1 MGKSLRIKLAFI
13 LLLVIVLLMTV
24 VLAFLVR
31 GVQGFYM
38 NRFYDQ
44 MVEVFTH
51 SELVLELRN
60 AAGAEDSVAAMA
72 ATLVPFRGNLGID
85 EINRNYFIL
94 DGSTAQIL
102 ETSST
107 EENPRVEITPNIMRA
122 ITGLDGFR
130 GRSGADFMDIAVPI
144 ISEETGSRYIIY
156 VIDNKQAVQNITGE
170 LIILIIQ
177 SVVVGFIVSIVI
189 SVIISSTMLSPIN
202 GMTKA
207 AAAMADGDFSSKI
220 NVQSEDEI
228 GILAKTFNDMAS
240 QIESMLVE
248 LKKTEKLRR
257 EFVANVSHELR
268 TPLTSIRTHAETIA
282 ENIDLPI
289 EKKMQF
295 LNVIIN
301 ESDRMTKIVR
311 DLLDLSRFDS
321 DESNL
326 IHEEFSIEMSVRN
339 VYAAVALEAEKR
351 KHNLNLELEWRL
363 PNITG
368 DRARLE
374 QVLINIISN
383 ALKYTPDGGTIDI
396 SSGSSNDM
404 VWVNIADTGVG
415 IPKDDLQYVFDR
427 FYRVDKARSRESG
440 GTGLGLSIAKDI
452 IDLHKGDIKIESE
465 PGKGTSVT
473 VFLPLT
479 KEDPPEEAPDNTE
492 N

>member
-1 MGKSLRIKLAFI
+1 
-13 LLLVIVLLMTV
+13 MT
-24 VLAFLVR
+24 
-31 GVQGFYM
+31 
-38 NRFYDQ
+38 
-44 MVEVFTH
+44 
-51 SELVLELRN
+51 
-60 AAGAEDSVAAMA
+60 

-107 EENPRVEITPNIMRA
+107 EENPRIEVTTNILRA
-122 ITGLDGFR
+122 TMGHDGFR
-130 GRSGADFMDIAVPI
+130 GRPRTDIMDIAVPI

-156 VIDNKQAVQNITGE
+156 IIDNKQAVQSITRE

-177 SVVVGFIVSIVI
+177 SVAIGFIVSIAI
-189 SVIISSTMLSPIN
+189 SLIISRTLLSPIH

-220 NVQSEDEI
+220 YVQSEDEI
-228 GILAKTFNDMAS
+228 GILATTFNDMAS
-240 QIESMLVE
+240 QIESMLIE

-282 ENIDLPI
+282 ENIDLPL
-289 EKKMQF
+289 EKRMQF
-295 LNVIIN
+295 LSVIIN

-321 DESNL
+321 EESNL
-326 IHEEFSIEMSVRN
+326 NHEEFSLEMSVRN

-351 KHNLNLELEWRL
+351 GHNTNLELQWRQ
-363 PNITG
+363 PKIVG

-396 SSGSSNDM
+396 SSGTTNDM
-404 VWVNIADTGVG
+404 VWVNITDTGVG

-452 IDLHKGDIKIESE
+452 IDIHNGDIKVESE
-465 PGKGTSVT
+465 LGQGTSVT

-479 KEDPPEEAPDNTE
+479 KENDMLEEKDNDQ
-492 N
+492 